1 MTIGSSDEYRIRSSG
16 TNESA
21 LILKQKEY
29 EFIPEMSR
37 NTGSSSISVR
47 NASDNQSILDG
58 IYTIQTEG
66 KTLGKLALN
75 YNRFES
81 AMQYVSK
88 NEITSYFNSLNVR
101 KLNTEGISTMSDIQ
115 QLTLKNPNEFWRI
128 LLILA
133 LAFLLLEML
142 IIIFWKV

>member
-1 MTIGSSDEYRIRSSG
+1 MNLFQKCQEILVQVRFLLEMPATISLFWMEYIPS
-16 TNESA
+16 
-21 LILKQKEY
+21 KQK
-29 EFIPEMSR
+29 
-37 NTGSSSISVR
+37 V
-47 NASDNQSILDG
+47 
-58 IYTIQTEG
+58 
-66 KTLGKLALN
+66 KHWGKLALN

-81 AMQYVSK
+81 AMQYVSE